1 MLSSGCSVAL
11 SLCSLRDKIVSKPS
25 PTLRLQI
32 SGTVLTICRRLPSP
46 AEAHGRSSTNRSS
59 IYYFLVWSAII
70 ERLIRHSKKLLPYLI
85 WLDLF
90 FFSLFVSLL
99 AVLFSTLY
107 VSLLLVSY
115 HSLIKYRLIVAWW
128 CVGICVCVWMC
139 NVMVGLLKIITSSIL
154 SCSNWLLLPTTE
166 RTMIMDQIQ
175 SIRRSQLEV
184 GFVRHYD
191 WMVCVKTRAS
201 ICCTSIGVD
210 LEQDIFS
217 LRTTKSFVS
226 TPDGIHLAEPFL
238 PVAYRSAYKRAV
250 VLRLRADV

>member
-1 MLSSGCSVAL
+1 MLSRRVVQLL

-99 AVLFSTLY
+99 AVLFSTLC

-128 CVGICVCVWMC
+128 CVCICVCVFGC
-139 NVMVGLLKIITSSIL
+139 VMLWLVCLKLSPAQSFHAPIGSSY
-154 SCSNWLLLPTTE
+154 LPPNGRWSWTK
-166 RTMIMDQIQ
+166 
-175 SIRRSQLEV
+175 
-184 GFVRHYD
+184 Y
-191 WMVCVKTRAS
+191 RA
-201 ICCTSIGVD
+201 
-210 LEQDIFS
+210 
-217 LRTTKSFVS
+217 
-226 TPDGIHLAEPFL
+226 
-238 PVAYRSAYKRAV
+238 
-250 VLRLRADV
+250 